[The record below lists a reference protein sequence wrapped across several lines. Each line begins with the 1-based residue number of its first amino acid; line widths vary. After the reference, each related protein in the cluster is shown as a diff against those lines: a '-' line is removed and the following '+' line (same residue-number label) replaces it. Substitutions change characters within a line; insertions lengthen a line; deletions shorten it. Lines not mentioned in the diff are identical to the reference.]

1 VELIV
6 SADMRL
12 GLAPRERRCVAI
24 RFVEHLHPTLRTE
37 LTELVRRRGSAA
49 RRAAEH
55 MDPIELVFDGP
66 GEGLQ
71 RIIGWLEPP
80 HQRHGNLHKIEF
92 GLRESAP

>member
-6 SADMRL
+6 RADTRL
-12 GLAPRERRCVAI
+12 GLAPRERRRIAI

-37 LTELVRRRGSAA
+37 LLGLVRHRDSAA
-49 RRAAEH
+49 GRAAKN
-55 MDPIELVFDGP
+55 MDPIEFVLDGP

-80 HQRHGNLHKIEF
+80 HPRHGNLHKIEF
-92 GLRESAP
+92 GLRESGP